1 MHLSI
6 ERRRAFEPAVAAVV
20 AFVVYAAT
28 AARDVQWGDPAKL
41 TLYVWRF
48 NLSLDQ
54 DVHLGSL
61 VWAWPF
67 AHLPIGSF
75 AFRVT
80 LASVCASAI
89 AAGFLHAVL
98 LKRST
103 SPWAARTGTASFVVS
118 HTFWFV
124 STMPESYP
132 VSVLCIMVAA
142 WLALSWN
149 RLAEAGVVLG
159 AGALANPLTLF
170 GIPAAAWWLWRR
182 NGRRGGR
189 GDPWRFLAGIAI
201 GIGIPV
207 LIASSL
213 SAGSTASTAT
223 EWSRVFHAYLNWR
236 TPAQNLPLLV
246 AYFAFNFVGPALF
259 LIVKGVKHIDRDD
272 RVAFFIFAAVHYGVA
287 LLYLPQRAYLIPIPL
302 YLAAAWLVAAGADD
316 FMRRH
321 RPSRSWIMFA
331 SVVAV
336 PPLVYATTAM
346 MLIGI
351 RLPSVVRHAPLRDE
365 RRFYLEPWKNGEDSA
380 RRHITALDR
389 AVPDGSAVIADFT
402 ILMPLLY
409 AHRVEGWK
417 PAFQLEMVDGRS
429 SDSILASIAEHLEK
443 GRRVF
448 LLDDKPY
455 YFPREISKRWELV
468 PAGIESLLEVKA
480 LETTVRELK

>member
-1 MHLSI
+1 M
-6 ERRRAFEPAVAAVV
+6 VAVV
-20 AFVVYAAT
+20 AFIVYAAT
-28 AARDVQWGDPAKL
+28 SARDVQWGDPAKL

-67 AHLPIGSF
+67 SHLPIGSF

-80 LASVCASAI
+80 LASVCASAM
-89 AAGFLHAVL
+89 AAGFFHAIL
-98 LKRST
+98 LKRTT
-103 SPWAARTGTASFVVS
+103 SPWAARTGTASLIVS

-132 VSVLCIMVAA
+132 VSMLCITVAA
-142 WLALSWN
+142 WLALNCN
-149 RLAEAGVVLG
+149 RPAASGIVLG
-159 AGALANPLTLF
+159 AGALANALTLF
-170 GIPAAAWWLWRR
+170 GVPAGAWWLWRR
-182 NGRRGGR
+182 HARA
-189 GDPWRFLAGIAI
+189 GDPWRFLAGMAI
-201 GIGIPV
+201 GVGIPA

-213 SAGSTASTAT
+213 AAGSTASTEA
-223 EWSRVFHAYLNWR
+223 EWSRVLRAYFNWSA
-236 TPAQNLPLLV
+236 PARNLPLLPV
-246 AYFAFNFVGPALF
+246 YFAFNFVGPALF
-259 LIVKGVKHIDRDD
+259 LFAKGLKHIDRDA
-272 RVAFFIFAAVHYGVA
+272 RIAFLIFAAAHYGVA

-302 YLAAAWLVAAGADD
+302 YLAAAWLVAVGADD
-316 FMRRH
+316 FMQRH
-321 RPSRSWIMFA
+321 RPRISWIIFA

-336 PPLVYATTAM
+336 PPIAYATTAM
-346 MLIGI
+346 ALVGV
-351 RLPSVVRHAPLRDE
+351 RLPSVVRHAPFRDE

-380 RRHITALDR
+380 RRRITALDG

-417 PAFQLEMVDGRS
+417 PGFQLEMVDGRS
-429 SDSILASIAEHLEK
+429 AESILASIAEHLEK

-455 YFPREISKRWELV
+455 YFHSEIGKRWELA
-468 PAGIESLLEVKA
+468 PAGIESLFEIRHRRTAVG
-480 LETTVRELK
+480 ELR

>member
-1 MHLSI
+1 M
-6 ERRRAFEPAVAAVV
+6 AAVA

-28 AARDVQWGDPAKL
+28 SARDVQWGDPAKL

-67 AHLPIGSF
+67 SHLPIGSF

-89 AAGFLHAVL
+89 AAGFLHAML

-142 WLALSWN
+142 LAGPQPEPAGGSWSRARRRGPCQRAHALRHSRSGVVALAATRQARRSRTFSCWN
-149 RLAEAGVVLG
+149 RRR
-159 AGALANPLTLF
+159 
-170 GIPAAAWWLWRR
+170 RR
-182 NGRRGGR
+182 NSRA
-189 GDPWRFLAGIAI
+189 D
-201 GIGIPV
+201 
-207 LIASSL
+207 
-213 SAGSTASTAT
+213 
-223 EWSRVFHAYLNWR
+223 RVFTLSRARQRRQRLSGRACVRAYISWR
-236 TPAQNLPLLV
+236 APAQNLPLLV
-246 AYFAFNFVGPALF
+246 AYFVFNFVGPALF
-259 LIVKGVKHIDRDD
+259 LIAKGVKHIDRDD
-272 RVAFFIFAAVHYGVA
+272 RIAFLILAAVHYGVA
-287 LLYLPQRAYLIPIPL
+287 LLYLPQRAYLIPLPL
-302 YLAAAWLVAAGADD
+302 YLAAAWLVTAGADD
-316 FMRRH
+316 FIRRH

-331 SVVAV
+331 SVVAA
-336 PPLVYATTAM
+336 PPIVYATTAT
-346 MLIGI
+346 MLVGV
-351 RLPSVVRHAPLRDE
+351 RLPSVVRHAPFRDE

-417 PAFQLEMVDGRS
+417 PGFQLEMVDGRS
-429 SDSILASIAEHLEK
+429 ADSILASYRGASP
-443 GRRVF
+443 RRAVECF
-448 LLDDKPY
+448 CWTINRITSPARSASGGTS
-455 YFPREISKRWELV
+455 FP
-468 PAGIESLLEVKA
+468 PASNRSSRSRLSGQPSA
-480 LETTVRELK
+480 N

>member
-1 MHLSI
+1 VSL
-6 ERRRAFEPAVAAVV
+6 AFEPALAAVA
-20 AFVVYAAT
+20 AFVVYAVT
-28 AARDVQWGDPAKL
+28 SARDVQWGDPAKL

-61 VWAWPF
+61 AWAWPF
-67 AHLPIGSF
+67 TRLPIGSF

-124 STMPESYP
+124 STIPESYP
-132 VSVLCIMVAA
+132 VSVLCIMVAG
-142 WLALSWN
+142 WLALNRN
-149 RLAEAGVVLG
+149 RLVEAGVVLG
-159 AGALANPLTLF
+159 AGALANTLTLF

-182 NGRRGGR
+182 HARP
-189 GDPWRFLAGIAI
+189 GDPGRFLAGIAV

-213 SAGSTASTAT
+213 SPGSTASTAT
-223 EWSRVFHAYLNWR
+223 EWSRVVRAYISWR
-236 TPAQNLPLLV
+236 APAQNLPLLV
-246 AYFAFNFVGPALF
+246 AYFVFNFVGPALF
-259 LIVKGVKHIDRDD
+259 LIAKGVKHIDRDD
-272 RVAFFIFAAVHYGVA
+272 RIAVFILAVVHYGVA
-287 LLYLPQRAYLIPIPL
+287 LIYLPQRAYLIPLPL
-302 YLAAAWLVAAGADD
+302 YLAAAWLVAVGAED

-331 SVVAV
+331 SVVVA
-336 PPLVYATTAM
+336 PPIVYATTTAM
-346 MLIGI
+346 LVGVRM
-351 RLPSVVRHAPLRDE
+351 PSVVRHAPFRDE
-365 RRFYLEPWKNGEDSA
+365 RRFYLEPWRNGEDSA
-380 RRHITALDR
+380 RRRITALDR

-417 PAFQLEMVDGRS
+417 PGFQLEMVDGRS
-429 SDSILASIAEHLEK
+429 AESILAAIAEHLQK

-455 YFPREISKRWELV
+455 YFPGEISKRWDLV
-468 PAGIESLLEVKA
+468 PAGIESLLEVKT
-480 LETTVRELK
+480 LRTTVGELK